1 MGMGL
6 GEGGLA
12 MKGFLLFLTL
22 GSAAIYTL
30 LVITHDGLQDG
41 KAENTFADQTQ
52 PNLPVAE
59 HPSSWGAYL
68 PSGSASQ
75 KPEAALATSQ
85 QPAALPPQPNPSQD
99 SERKSG
105 ADHEFAASA
114 DKAFESYGGEQERV
128 QRAKVVLAAEMH
140 SEGSV
145 SAPTVRYYRPGTE
158 LQVVRRGDGWIQ
170 VADPVTQERGWIFE
184 KYLSSIDGP
193 SSTQVATESTT
204 EPLTAKPAL
213 PKSKKRSRS
222 AGSVGITA
230 AKSNPR
236 SGRWSGYADRQRRFG
251 LFMFRPFARFAA
263 QSAKSPVLFA
273 GPQ

>member
-1 MGMGL
+1 
-6 GEGGLA
+6 
-12 MKGFLLFLTL
+12 MKGFLIFLTL
-22 GSAAIYTL
+22 VSVAIYTL

-41 KAENTFADQTQ
+41 RAENTFADQTQ
-52 PNLPVAE
+52 PNPPVVE
-59 HPSSWGAYL
+59 HLSSWGAYL
-68 PSGSASQ
+68 PSGSLSQ

-85 QPAALPPQPNPSQD
+85 QLAALPPQPNPSQD

-105 ADHEFAASA
+105 ADHELDASE
-114 DKAFESYGGEQERV
+114 DKAPAYGAEQERV
-128 QRAKVVLAAEMH
+128 ERAKIVLPAEMH

-170 VADPVTQERGWIFE
+170 VSDPVTQERGWIFE

-222 AGSVGITA
+222 ARSAGVTV
-230 AKSNPR
+230 AKSDPW
-236 SGRWSGYADRQRRFG
+236 SGRWIGRADRRGFG

-263 QSAKSPVLFA
+263 QRAISPVLFA